1 MRSSNENDVARRSG
15 STSILSPFHT
25 PPVSSLFLFS
35 LTCNQS
41 AIRSSQKIARKRRR
55 SDATP
60 PLGSFPNRLISASS
74 SPPPPPP
81 PPSFLLLSTTPP
93 PHIHKA
99 ATDAH
104 NIARAA
110 PNAPAGGDA
119 VVGDDGSLDV
129 AADKTLA
136 TKARR
141 DFHELSLLSS
151 IKSRWTV
158 LGDIIFVV
166 IEIIYYVLL

>member
-1 MRSSNENDVARRSG
+1 MRSSNENDAVRRSG

-55 SDATP
+55 SDAIP
-60 PLGSFPNRLISASS
+60 PLESFPNRLISASS
-74 SPPPPPP
+74 TPPPP
-81 PPSFLLLSTTPP
+81 PPSFLLLLTTPP
-93 PHIHKA
+93 PHTHKA
-99 ATDAH
+99 AADAH

-141 DFHELSLLSS
+141 DFHGLLILSS
-151 IKSRWTV
+151 IKLRWTV

>member
-81 PPSFLLLSTTPP
+81 PSFLLLSTTPP

-119 VVGDDGSLDV
+119 FVGDDGSLDV

-141 DFHELSLLSS
+141 DFHELLLLSS
-151 IKSRWTV
+151 IKLRWTV